1 METEMGDFQFMI
13 LLAAILGH
21 GIVLGGMLGK
31 LIWGL
36 QGSLSAV
43 ESRLSHVEELL
54 EGFCVPSVLMPCRSR
69 GNLIA
74 LKNKKP

>member
-1 METEMGDFQFMI
+1 MGNFQFII

-36 QGSLSAV
+36 QGSMSAV

-54 EGFCVPSVLMPCRSR
+54 EGFRASGTFAPYQISLVVERD
-69 GNLIA
+69 
-74 LKNKKP
+74 K

>member
-1 METEMGDFQFMI
+1 MGDFQFMI

-36 QGSLSAV
+36 QGSMSAV

-54 EGFCVPSVLMPCRSR
+54 EGFRASGIFAPYQAGGSQAIPSQ
-69 GNLIA
+69 G
-74 LKNKKP
+74 K